1 MKINYDFSSDIIYRL
16 EQLKKNY
23 NQKFLKLIEF
33 LKIYFKMIYF
43 VQKSSEVSEE
53 EKKLLREWFEE
64 KGKNYLLS
72 LIDLVETYSLFL
84 PNFEAIIDYYIFYL
98 NDAYENNDI
107 VEIIDWLYGILKAI
121 NDRLLER
128 FDFKLKSE
136 INFISYEGFTEISN
150 TEALKT
156 CGINAG
162 FYLYYNTNYGSE
174 INVQLGKYY
183 FSSDSAC

>member
-64 KGKNYLLS
+64 KRNY
-72 LIDLVETYSLFL
+72 
-84 PNFEAIIDYYIFYL
+84 
-98 NDAYENNDI
+98 
-107 VEIIDWLYGILKAI
+107 
-121 NDRLLER
+121 
-128 FDFKLKSE
+128 
-136 INFISYEGFTEISN
+136 
-150 TEALKT
+150 
-156 CGINAG
+156 
-162 FYLYYNTNYGSE
+162 
-174 INVQLGKYY
+174 
-183 FSSDSAC
+183 

>member
-1 MKINYDFSSDIIYRL
+1 
-16 EQLKKNY
+16 
-23 NQKFLKLIEF
+23 
-33 LKIYFKMIYF
+33 
-43 VQKSSEVSEE
+43 
-53 EKKLLREWFEE
+53 
-64 KGKNYLLS
+64 
-72 LIDLVETYSLFL
+72 LFL

-150 TEALKT
+150 TEAIKT
-156 CGINAG
+156 CVYTAG
-162 FYLYYNTNYGSE
+162 FLF
-174 INVQLGKYY
+174 IL
-183 FSSDSAC
+183 